1 MRAAEIQAEKDSIK
15 KIDEY
20 KKVEKHKYREIEKM
34 RELNEDIEFEGLEE
48 ELLEC
53 ADDLRKNLLDIE
65 IKLGD
70 GLRTAFN
77 QFES

>member
-1 MRAAEIQAEKDSIK
+1 
-15 KIDEY
+15 
-20 KKVEKHKYREIEKM
+20 M

-53 ADDLRKNLLDIE
+53 ADDLRKDLLDIE